1 MADKAGV
8 NKVEEVFD
16 GKVFARHLSNQAG
29 VYTMLDEKGVA
40 LYIGKASQ
48 LKKRVSSYFDARPKN
63 SRISRM
69 IAQIRSIDIAITQTE
84 AEALIL
90 ENQRIKANQPRY
102 NVLLKDDK
110 SYPYV
115 FVSTKDEYP
124 RVAFHRGGKSRPGR
138 YFGPFPS
145 AGSVRESINL
155 IQRIF
160 RLRNCE
166 DSVFLHRSRPCLQY
180 QIKRCSGPCVNY
192 ISPVDYKADVTDA
205 LHFLEGKNEKI
216 IDRLAKRMS
225 HSAERHAFEE
235 AAHYRDQISNLR
247 AIQAKQ
253 YVDTVEDTDII
264 ALVVESG
271 ITAVQ
276 LMSIRGGRNIGSRT
290 YYPSGAMG
298 EEKGRVMAAFLGQYY
313 HSKQSPPVLVLSNKP
328 DDQDLFSETLSLAA
342 GKRIQIISRPRTN
355 RAKLLSMAIASGRN
369 AVVLKRLTK
378 ASIEH
383 QFQQLEKLLELDQPP
398 ERMEC
403 FDISHTSGTRTV
415 GSCVVF
421 DKSGPLK
428 GQYRR
433 FNLTGITPGDDYAA
447 MAQVLKRRYT
457 RVVKEEAVLPDL
469 IVVDGGKGQLSQAI
483 EVMQEL
489 NLTEIPLLGIAKGPS
504 RRVGHEDWHMA
515 WNGKTIQPPADSVA
529 GHLVQKIRDE
539 AHRFAIAGH
548 RARRQKTMKKSQLEE
563 IAGIGA
569 GKRRALLQ
577 FFGGLQGVRDASL
590 DQLQRVNGINKKLAK
605 LIYSSLRQ

>member
-1 MADKAGV
+1 MKKSLIDW
-8 NKVEEVFD
+8 
-16 GKVFARHLSNQAG
+16 LS
-29 VYTMLDEKGVA
+29 VCD
-40 LYIGKASQ
+40 
-48 LKKRVSSYFDARPKN
+48 
-63 SRISRM
+63 
-69 IAQIRSIDIAITQTE
+69 
-84 AEALIL
+84 
-90 ENQRIKANQPRY
+90 
-102 NVLLKDDK
+102 
-110 SYPYV
+110 
-115 FVSTKDEYP
+115 
-124 RVAFHRGGKSRPGR
+124 
-138 YFGPFPS
+138 
-145 AGSVRESINL
+145 
-155 IQRIF
+155 
-160 RLRNCE
+160 
-166 DSVFLHRSRPCLQY
+166 
-180 QIKRCSGPCVNY
+180 
-192 ISPVDYKADVTDA
+192 
-205 LHFLEGKNEKI
+205 
-216 IDRLAKRMS
+216 
-225 HSAERHAFEE
+225 
-235 AAHYRDQISNLR
+235 RDQISNLR

-253 YVDTVEDTDII
+253 YVDTTEDTDII

-290 YYPSGAMG
+290 YYPSGAVG
-298 EEKGRVMAAFLGQYY
+298 EDKGRVMAAFLGQYY

-342 GKRIQIISRPRTN
+342 GKRVQIISRPRTG

-378 ASIEH
+378 ASIER
-383 QFQQLEKLLELDQPP
+383 QFQALEKLLELDQPP

-504 RRVGHEDWHMA
+504 RRVGYEDWHMA

-563 IAGIGA
+563 ISGIGA

-577 FFGGLQGVRDASL
+577 FFGGLQGVRDASI

>member
-1 MADKAGV
+1 MADKDQI
-8 NKVEEVFD
+8 NKDEEGFD
-16 GKVFARHLSNQAG
+16 GKAFSRNLSKQPG

-69 IAQIRSIDIAITQTE
+69 IAQIRSIEIAITQTE

-90 ENQRIKANQPRY
+90 ENQRIKVNQPRY

-115 FVSTKDEYP
+115 YVSAKDKYP

-180 QIKRCSGPCVNY
+180 QIKRCTAPCVEH
-192 ISPVDYKADVTDA
+192 ISASAYQADVVDA
-205 LHFLEGKNEKI
+205 LNFLEGKNDKI
-216 IDRLAKRMS
+216 IDRLAERM
-225 HSAERHAFEE
+225 AEAAKRHAFEE
-235 AAHYRDQISNLR
+235 AAHYRDQIANLR
-247 AIQAKQ
+247 NIQAKQ
-253 YVDTVEDTDII
+253 YVDTAEDTDII
-264 ALVVESG
+264 ALVVDSG
-271 ITAVQ
+271 ITALQ

-290 YYPSGAMG
+290 YYPSGATG
-298 EEKGRVMAAFLGQYY
+298 EAESRVMAAFLGQYY
-313 HSKQSPPVLVLSNKP
+313 HTKLAPPVLVLSHKP
-328 DDQDLFSETLSLAA
+328 DDLLLFSETLSRAS
-342 GKRIQIISRPRTN
+342 GKRIQIISRPRTT

-369 AVVLKRLTK
+369 AVTLKRLTK

-383 QFQQLEKLLELDQPP
+383 QFQQLEQLLGLEQAP

-457 RVVKEEAVLPDL
+457 RVVKEEALLPDL
-469 IVVDGGKGQLSQAI
+469 IIVDGGKGQLTQAI
-483 EVMQEL
+483 EVMRDL

-504 RRVGHEDWHMA
+504 RRSGHEDWHLG
-515 WNGKTIQPPADSVA
+515 WNGKVIQPAADCVA

-563 IAGIGA
+563 ISGIGA
-569 GKRRALLQ
+569 GKRRALLKY
-577 FFGGLQGVRDASL
+577 FGGLQGVRVASIE
-590 DQLQRVNGINKKLAK
+590 QLQRVNGINEKLAK